1 MLRSRFAIVA
11 SLIFVALAAQT
22 LRVRADWQ
30 LVWSEEFNGTSVNS
44 NNWTF
49 DTGTGPPFPGW
60 GNNELEYYTTRPE
73 NVFVTNGF
81 LHIVARKE
89 SYNGSAYTSAKL
101 KTFGLFS
108 QTYGRFEFSAKL
120 PTGQGYWPALWMMP
134 RDSVYGGWAASGE
147 IDIMENKGSNPTTVG
162 GTIHYGGAYPSNVY
176 STSSYTLPAGQF
188 VTDFHTYALEW
199 YSNSINWLV
208 DGQLYETR
216 TSWYSSGAS
225 YPAPFNAPF
234 YIIMNLAVG
243 GNYGGN
249 SDTNTVFPGEM
260 LVDYVR
266 VYTATPAPPPSLK
279 FRLPFDEPPG
289 STVTAGETNG
299 GGTPLV
305 LQMINSAGAPADF
318 HGPAG
323 SGVAGAATGNRALN
337 FSSNTSQPGQPGPL
351 VASTNTS
358 LGFGTVS
365 NFVVTMW
372 FKQDSLMSGTIGP
385 RLFLLGAG
393 APADTG
399 AANSIGFKFQMA
411 NQLYFQ
417 MGGITASAT
426 FATNLPSN
434 QWIFVAAAYDGQDI
448 TIYEGSETNAA
459 TLISTTPTVTNIN
472 LGSNAALYIGNRQD
486 RQRSLDGWLDD
497 VRFYIGAASA
507 SFIEG
512 IRTQAFIPPAINIRG
527 SGTNITLSW
536 PSGTLQSAPELSG
549 PWQDLPGVSSPY
561 SPPPVADQQFYR
573 VRLQ

>member
-1 MLRSRFAIVA
+1 MLRSRFTIIA
-11 SLIFVALAAQT
+11 SLIFIALAAQT
-22 LRVRADWQ
+22 LRARADWQ
-30 LVWSEEFNGTSVNS
+30 LVWSDEFNGTSVNS

-49 DTGTGPPFPGW
+49 DTGTGPPYPGW
-60 GNNELEYYTTRPE
+60 GNNELEYYTARPE
-73 NVFVTNGF
+73 NVFVTNGL

-89 SYNGSAYTSAKL
+89 SYSGSAYTSAKL

-108 QTYGRFEFSAKL
+108 QTYGRFEFSEKL

-162 GTIHYGGAYPSNVY
+162 GTIHYGGTYPSNVY
-176 STSSYTLPAGQF
+176 STLTYTLPAGQF

-216 TSWYSSGAS
+216 TSWYSSGAP
-225 YPAPFNAPF
+225 YPAPFNEPF

-249 SDTNTVFPGEM
+249 PDTNTVFPGEM

-289 STVTAGETNG
+289 STVTAGETNSG
-299 GGTPLV
+299 GAPLV

-318 HGPAG
+318 HGPSG
-323 SGVAGAATGNRALN
+323 SGVAGATTGSRALN

-351 VASTNTS
+351 VAATNAS
-358 LGFGTVS
+358 LGFGSVS

-372 FKQDSLMSGTIGP
+372 FKQDSFMSGTIGP

-393 APADTG
+393 TPADTG

-434 QWIFVAAAYDGQDI
+434 QWIFIAAAYDGQDI
-448 TIYEGSETNAA
+448 TIYEGSETNTA
-459 TLISTTPTVTNIN
+459 TLITTTPAVTNIN
-472 LGSNAALYIGNRQD
+472 LGSSAALYIGNRQD

-497 VRFYIGAASA
+497 VRFYIGAANA
-507 SFIEG
+507 SFIES
-512 IRTQAFIPPAINIRG
+512 IRTQALIPPAITIRG
-527 SGTNITLSW
+527 SGTNISLSW
-536 PSGTLQSAPELSG
+536 PSGTLQSAPDLSG
-549 PWQDLPGVSSPY
+549 PWQDLPGVISPY
-561 SPPPVADQQFYR
+561 SPPIVADQQFYR